1 VVVGVGEDTIL
12 RNKKITPLVALASR
26 SGTADESVAGIHT
39 TLRNLTPRMISDA
52 VMAIDVVVIVL
63 CALTAHLVYNVG
75 INNERVDLWR
85 IAGVGVVSALTTLIS
100 LVRSKSYEF
109 ENLLDFPGQI
119 GRVVSAWL
127 VSVLTLVALAFML
140 KMSEDFSRGWLGVAF
155 AVTPLALLAGRS
167 IIASTLA
174 RWTERG
180 HLRRNVA
187 IVGAGPLSE
196 RLCDYIKQRGPRMGL
211 RIVGV
216 FDDRRTRVRD
226 KVLDIPVVGTVQDL
240 ISYARS
246 FRLDEV
252 IIALPWSAEARV
264 AALVEELSELP
275 TDIRLCPDLV
285 GLRFLDR
292 PYSRI
297 GEIGLLHVNQ
307 RPIAEWS
314 LLLKT
319 VLDYTIGFTALLVAA
334 PMMVF
339 IAIAIKL
346 DSPGPVFFHQRR
358 RGFNQNM
365 FSVWKFRTMGVLE
378 DGDVVRQASK
388 GDARI
393 TRVGRFLR
401 RTSLDEIPQL
411 FNVLQGNMSI
421 VGPRPHAVAHD
432 DYYANVVSR
441 YASRHRVK
449 PGITGWAQ
457 VHGYRGATDTV
468 DKMAKRIEYDLYY
481 MENWSFW
488 LDLKILVLTVFK
500 GFWHENAY

>member
-1 VVVGVGEDTIL
+1 M
-12 RNKKITPLVALASR
+12 RNKKITPLVMLTPRAGA
-26 SGTADESVAGIHT
+26 GDEAVAGIHT
-39 TLRNLTPRMISDA
+39 TLRSLTPRMMSDA
-52 VMAIDVVVIVL
+52 VMVLDVVLIVL
-63 CALTAHLVYNVG
+63 CAVLAHLIYNVA
-75 INNERVDLWR
+75 INNERIDFWR
-85 IAGVGVVSALTTLIS
+85 IAGVGVMSALSTLVC
-100 LVRSKSYEF
+100 LVRAKSYEF

-119 GRVVSAWL
+119 GRIVSAWL
-127 VSVLTLVALAFML
+127 VSILTLVALAFML
-140 KMSEDFSRGWLGVAF
+140 KVSENFSRGWLGLSF
-155 AVTPLALLAGRS
+155 AVTPLALLAQRS
-167 IIASTLA
+167 LIANTLA

-196 RLCDYIKQRGPRMGL
+196 RLCEYVQQRGTRMGL

-314 LLLKT
+314 LILKT
-319 VLDYTIGFTALLVAA
+319 MLDYAIGVTALVLTA
-334 PMMVF
+334 PMMLF

-346 DSPGPVFFHQRR
+346 DSPGPVFFKQRR

-365 FSVWKFRTMGVLE
+365 FSVWKFRTMRVLE

-388 GDARI
+388 NDERI

-468 DKMAKRIEYDLYY
+468 EKMAKRIEYDLYY

-488 LDLKILVLTVFK
+488 LDIKILVLTVFK